1 MFLKIIIIC
10 LIAIIIF
17 ILSFFLG
24 CHLNKKHEEHNA
36 SVNFTA
42 SIHTTTIL
50 NTTANTVATEEEK
63 TEKEKEQEEKS
74 EEQEDKN
81 EEKANP
87 QVEAITS
94 VVEVKTSIT
103 ENKVPVTEEKESKKC
118 NCCII
123 KTLLSVLLFIGIY
136 FALILI
142 LPTSSFET
150 LVFIFIAYL
159 LFVLVVKSLIGA
171 IVTRKEKDTLFHYK
185 SVFDIPDT
193 FYLLS
198 FLFISPDYYITYLIK
213 AKIEGIEKNDNGETA
228 KQLRSVYIQ
237 ANNIFNI
244 IFTCL
249 LAILSY
255 VWIQCGLGN
264 VITLYYILFVRIVSR
279 TIEIILSFVLDVI
292 YRHRKSL
299 IFLSGKVRSKPFM

>member
-10 LIAIIIF
+10 LVAIIIF
-17 ILSFFLG
+17 LLSFFLG
-24 CHLNKKHEEHNA
+24 CHLNKKHKEHNA
-36 SVNFTA
+36 AVNFDFTA

-50 NTTANTVATEEEK
+50 NATANTVAAEEEK
-63 TEKEKEQEEKS
+63 TEEEKEEEQEEKS
-74 EEQEDKN
+74 EEQQDKN
-81 EEKANP
+81 EEQANSHGG
-87 QVEAITS
+87 AITS
-94 VVEVKTSIT
+94 VVESKTSIT
-103 ENKVPVTEEKESKKC
+103 ENKAPVTEEKENKKC

-150 LVFIFIAYL
+150 LVFIFISYL

-185 SVFDIPDT
+185 SVFNIPDT

-255 VWIQCGLGN
+255 IWIQCDFGN
-264 VITLYYILFVRIVSR
+264 VVTLYYILFVRIISR
-279 TIEIILSFVLDVI
+279 TIEIILSFVLDVKI
-292 YRHRKSL
+292 RNP
-299 IFLSGKVRSKPFM
+299 I